1 MTCKVHNKSNQ
12 DTSEIEPLIQE
23 LYGFANKRFS
33 FKNSPKIIFVSDS
46 NNHPTLG
53 RTGYYD
59 PNGGQITIFVD
70 NRHPKDIMRSVS
82 HELIHH
88 LQNERGMFD
97 QSYETGVGY
106 AQNNPHLRK
115 MEEEAYLEGNMCF
128 RDWEDQYKSQNLD
141 IFYERRIY
149 KMSTKN
155 WKNKELNTLLNERW
169 GFGMN
174 LGKLNESTKPDYL
187 DLDKDGDKEESMKD
201 AAEDAKLEEE
211 VIEECGCEEPAE
223 QHMAPCDMHAAE
235 PAAMVYE
242 EGELPADNPE
252 EQALADLLEDML
264 DKLTIEQLRTALKL
278 KEQGNFESEK

>member
-1 MTCKVHNKSNQ
+1 MTCKIHNESNQ

-53 RTGYYD
+53 KTGFYN
-59 PNGGQITIFVD
+59 PNDSEITIFVD
-70 NRHPKDIMRSVS
+70 NRHPKDIMRSIS

-88 LQNERGMFD
+88 SQNERGMFD
-97 QSYETGVGY
+97 QSSNTEAGY
-106 AQNNPHLRK
+106 AQNDPHLRK
-115 MEEEAYLEGNMCF
+115 MEEEAYLKGNMCF

-174 LGKLNESTKPDYL
+174 LNKLNEGAKPDFL
-187 DLDKDGDKEESMKD
+187 DLDKDRDKEESMKD
-201 AAEDAKLEEE
+201 AAEDVKLEEE
-211 VIEECGCEEPAE
+211 VVE
-223 QHMAPCDMHAAE
+223 
-235 PAAMVYE
+235 E

-264 DKLTIEQLRTALKL
+264 DKLTIEQLRAALRL
-278 KEQGNFESEK
+278 KEQGKFESEE